1 MGASLGTTGT
11 GWIVAV
17 LGLKVSVGFY
27 ALPLVGVGAFLR
39 LLARGRAK
47 SLGLAL
53 AGYGLFF
60 IGIEPLQAGMA
71 GLASAIH
78 LARLPAGGWVG
89 HLVAV
94 TLGVVYSRC

>member
-1 MGASLGTTGT
+1 M
-11 GWIVAV
+11 AV
-17 LGLKVSVGFY
+17 LGVKVSVGFY
-27 ALPLVGVGAFLR
+27 ALPPKGVGAFLR

-53 AGYGLFF
+53 AGYGLIF
-60 IGIEPLQAGMA
+60 IGIETLQAGMA
-71 GLASAIH
+71 GLAGAIN

-94 TLGVVYSRC
+94 TLGVYSRC